1 MVILSSAI
9 KGIPEELLEAARIDG
24 ASETTIFFKIIIP
37 VIKGS
42 LIAVTTTVA
51 IFSLK
56 TFDVVQ
62 SMTGGN
68 YGTNVIANEFYNQRF
83 LYYNIGRASAMA
95 IVLLILVVPVMIMNL
110 RQFNERKVF

>member
-1 MVILSSAI
+1 M
-9 KGIPEELLEAARIDG
+9 EAARIDG

-37 VIKGS
+37 VIIGS

-83 LYYNIGRASAMA
+83 LYYNIGRASAIA